1 MQEEQGESTEE
12 ITIRVSKKITSQ
24 VAAIQDFDQYA
35 KNAMCRNIKEIMT
48 PLCTFCDGRGHH
60 AKQCGTKKLMDECF
74 SKLPAQKKYWGFVKN
89 NKRING
95 KTVGI
100 QRTAKASIAM
110 IEAAISKMV

>member
-1 MQEEQGESTEE
+1 MEEYKGESPEE

-24 VAAIQDFDQYA
+24 VVAVQEYDAYA

-60 AKQCGTKKLMDECF
+60 AKQCGTKKVMDECF
-74 SKLPAQKKYWGFVKN
+74 SKLPAQKKYWGFAKN
-89 NKRING
+89 DKRKNG

-100 QRTAKASIAM
+100 KRTAKASIEV
-110 IEAAISKMV
+110 IEAAISKFV